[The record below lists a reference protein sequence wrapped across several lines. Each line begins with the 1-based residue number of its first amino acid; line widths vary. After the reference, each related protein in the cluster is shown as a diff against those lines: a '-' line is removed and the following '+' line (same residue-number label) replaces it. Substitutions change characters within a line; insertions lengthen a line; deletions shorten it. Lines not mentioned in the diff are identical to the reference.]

1 MSDKEIR
8 IADKKLGA
16 GAPVY
21 IVAEMSGNHNGDKA
35 RAFELVHAAAEAG
48 ADAIKLQTYTA
59 DTITIDCD
67 KEYFRLNR
75 GTLWDGRTLY
85 DLYREAYTPWD
96 WQPEIMEEA
105 AKLGLA
111 CFSSP
116 FDRTAIDFM
125 EEMDMPAYKIA
136 SFEIT
141 DVPLIR
147 YAASKK
153 KPVILATGIAH
164 AEDIQAAVDACRAAG
179 NDDIILLKCVSAY
192 PTPYEDVNLRMMPG
206 LGKDYGVLYGLSDH
220 TPGGTVPVAA
230 TAFGAVMVEKHMTL
244 RRSDGGPDAAFS
256 MEPEEF
262 ADMVR
267 QIRITEKALGSDV
280 YRLTDKQ
287 ETERALSRSLFV
299 VKDIPAGTVL
309 TDENIRSIRPG
320 YGLSPARLEEVLGR
334 AASGDL
340 ERGEPL
346 RDGDFI

>member
-280 YRLTDKQ
+280 YRLTEKQ

-334 AASGDL
+334 TASRDL

-346 RDGDFI
+346 RDGDFN

>member
-334 AASGDL
+334 TASRDL

-346 RDGDFI
+346 RDGDFN

>member
-1 MSDKEIR
+1 MIS
-8 IADKKLGA
+8 IAGKTIGA

-21 IVAEMSGNHNGDKA
+21 IVAEMSGNHNGDRS
-35 RAFELVHAAAEAG
+35 RALELVHAAAEAG
-48 ADAIKLQTYTA
+48 ADAVKLQTYTA
-59 DTITIDCD
+59 DTLTIDCD
-67 KEYFRLNR
+67 KDYFRLNR

-85 DLYREAYTPWD
+85 DLYKEAYTPWE
-96 WQPEIMEEA
+96 WQGELMEEA

-116 FDRTAIDFM
+116 FDRTAVDFM
-125 EEMDMPAYKIA
+125 EKLDMPAYKIA

-164 AEDIQAAVDACRAAG
+164 AEEIRAAVDACRDEG
-179 NDDIILLKCVSAY
+179 NDDVILLKCVSAY
-192 PTPYEDVNLRMMPG
+192 PTPYEDVNLKMMPG
-206 LGKDYGVLYGLSDH
+206 LGKEYGVPYGLSDH
-220 TPGGTVPVAA
+220 TPGWTVPVAA
-230 TAFGAVMVEKHMTL
+230 AALGAVMVEKHMTL
-244 RRSDGGPDAAFS
+244 KRSDGGPDAAFS
-256 MEPEEF
+256 MEPGEF

-267 QIRITEKALGSDV
+267 QIRITEKALGSED
-280 YRLTDKQ
+280 YRLTDRQ

-299 VKDIPAGTVL
+299 VKDIRAGEKL

-320 YGLSPARLEEVLGR
+320 YGLSPARLPEILGR
-334 AASGDL
+334 TAARDL

-346 RDGDFI
+346 REGDFV